1 MLKFGGLDVEEQRY
15 YYEDAVRV
23 IDEVKKVII
32 GKDRCVTL
40 MMAAI
45 LAGGHILID
54 DIPGVGKTTLAMAFA
69 KAMGLES
76 RRIQF
81 TPDVMPSDI
90 LGFSIYNKEE
100 GRFVYQQGTVMCN
113 LFLADEINRTSP
125 KTQSAL
131 LEVMEEGNVTVDGV
145 TRKLPQPFIVIA
157 TQNPAGSIGTQLL
170 PESQLDRFM
179 ICVSLG
185 YPTLEDEIAIAKGK
199 SDDLLGQ
206 AQSVIDIPKLIQIR
220 EYIKHVYINDNVYK
234 YICLLSAETRK
245 HEDIQLGVSTRG
257 TVAVANMAKAT
268 AFLKN
273 RDFVIPE
280 DVSDIFDAVVSHR
293 ILLNS
298 KARIS
303 HMDIK
308 SIIAQV
314 KERVRKPSA
323 LDGRGVY

>member
-1 MLKFGGLDVEEQRY
+1 MEELRY
-15 YYEDAVRV
+15 YEEAINV
-23 IDEVKKVII
+23 IDEIKKVII
-32 GKDRCVTL
+32 GKDRCITL
-40 MMAAI
+40 MMSAI

-54 DIPGVGKTTLAMAFA
+54 DIPGMGKTTLAMAFA
-69 KAMGLES
+69 RAMSLES
-76 RRIQF
+76 RRTQF

-90 LGFSIYNKEE
+90 LGFSMYSKAD
-100 GRFVYQQGTVMCN
+100 GRFVYQPGTVMCN

-131 LEVMEEGNVTVDGV
+131 LEVMEEGSVTVDGV
-145 TRKLPQPFIVIA
+145 TRKVPQPFIVIA
-157 TQNPAGSIGTQLL
+157 TQNPAGSVGTQLL

-199 SDDLLGQ
+199 SDDLLVQ
-206 AQSVIDIPKLIQIR
+206 AQNVIDIPKLIQIR
-220 EYIKHVYINDNVYK
+220 EYVKHIYINDNVYK

-245 HEDIQLGVSTRG
+245 HEAIQLGVSTRG
-257 TVAVANMAKAT
+257 TVAVANMAKAS

-273 RDFVIPE
+273 REFVIPD
-280 DVSDIFDAVVSHR
+280 DVEDIFASVVSHR

-303 HMDIK
+303 HMDVE

-314 KERVRKPSA
+314 KERVRKPSV
-323 LDGRGVY
+323 LNSRQREYIR

>member
-1 MLKFGGLDVEEQRY
+1 MEEHRY
-15 YYEDAVRV
+15 YDEAINV
-23 IDEVKKVII
+23 INEVKKVII

-69 KAMGLES
+69 KAMCLES
-76 RRIQF
+76 RRTQF

-90 LGFSIYNKEE
+90 LGFSMYSKAD
-100 GRFVYQQGTVMCN
+100 GRFIYQPGTVMCN

-131 LEVMEEGNVTVDGV
+131 LEVMEEGSVTVDGV
-145 TRKLPQPFIVIA
+145 TRKVPQPFIVIA
-157 TQNPAGSIGTQLL
+157 TQNPAGSVGTQLL

-199 SDDLLGQ
+199 SDDLLVQ
-206 AQSVIDIPKLIQIR
+206 AQNVIDIPMLIRIR
-220 EYIKHVYINDNVYK
+220 EYVKHIYINDNVYK

-245 HEDIQLGVSTRG
+245 HEAIQLGVSTRG
-257 TVAVANMAKAT
+257 TVAVANMAKAF

-273 RDFVIPE
+273 REFVIPD
-280 DVSDIFDAVVSHR
+280 DVEDIFAPVVSHR

-303 HMDIK
+303 HMDIE
-308 SIIAQV
+308 SIIAQI
-314 KERVRKPSA
+314 KERVKKPRA
-323 LDGRGVY
+323 LNGRQREYVR